1 VADLPEV
8 IGLLHL
14 ADWTRLSLS
23 AEVRFESG
31 RAALLIAPGGHYRM
45 EHQDE
50 DGVVQ
55 GNDGQRGWTWW
66 PSGRSEPS
74 PAEVGLDDGRPV
86 AVLFCPQDLLDGY
99 VLEILGPVTACGR
112 DAIAIAATPRAG
124 DRLRERVEAAVD
136 AEQRSPD
143 LGSLRA
149 ARRQILAAASER
161 GLRDVRVF
169 GSVARG
175 DAVETSDV
183 DLLVAPGPD
192 TTLFD
197 LSGFALDVEEIV
209 GRHVDVATPRGL
221 KARIRD
227 RVLAEAVAL

>member
-1 VADLPEV
+1 M
-8 IGLLHL
+8 
-14 ADWTRLSLS
+14 
-23 AEVRFESG
+23 
-31 RAALLIAPGGHYRM
+31 PGPPLQ
-45 EHQDE
+45 E
-50 DGVVQ
+50 
-55 GNDGQRGWTWW
+55 
-66 PSGRSEPS
+66 
-74 PAEVGLDDGRPV
+74 
-86 AVLFCPQDLLDGY
+86 
-99 VLEILGPVTACGR
+99 
-112 DAIAIAATPRAG
+112 
-124 DRLRERVEAAVD
+124 
-136 AEQRSPD
+136 RSPD

-149 ARRQILAAASER
+149 ARRQILAAASRR

-175 DAVETSDV
+175 EAVETSDV

-227 RVLAEAVAL
+227 RVRRLVRDDRERLADVVAAIDRIRRYVQDDRTRFDTRRTAAERGASLDRDYRRSGTRCRR

>member
-1 VADLPEV
+1 MYWE
-8 IGLLHL
+8 GLI
-14 ADWTRLSLS
+14 
-23 AEVRFESG
+23 V
-31 RAALLIAPGGHYRM
+31 PGPPRQ
-45 EHQDE
+45 E
-50 DGVVQ
+50 
-55 GNDGQRGWTWW
+55 
-66 PSGRSEPS
+66 
-74 PAEVGLDDGRPV
+74 RP
-86 AVLFCPQDLLDGY
+86 L
-99 VLEILGPVTACGR
+99 
-112 DAIAIAATPRAG
+112 
-124 DRLRERVEAAVD
+124 
-136 AEQRSPD
+136 D

-149 ARRQILAAASER
+149 ARGQILAAASQR

-175 DAVETSDV
+175 EAVETSDV
-183 DLLVAPGPD
+183 DLLVPGPD

>member
-1 VADLPEV
+1 VQLARV
-8 IGLLHL
+8 LHW
-14 ADWTRLSLS
+14 AI
-23 AEVRFESG
+23 
-31 RAALLIAPGGHYRM
+31 LLIIRRSWVRAPPAPPAVLIPVVGEPWTGSYTDVGGAM
-45 EHQDE
+45 FE
-50 DGVVQ
+50 
-55 GNDGQRGWTWW
+55 
-66 PSGRSEPS
+66 PSGRIWSH
-74 PAEVGLDDGRPV
+74 RV
-86 AVLFCPQDLLDGY
+86 AV
-99 VLEILGPVTACGR
+99 
-112 DAIAIAATPRAG
+112 
-124 DRLRERVEAAVD
+124 ERVWRTKAYGGKDRTGCLRGSPRVCGTGQRVLPPTGYPGMTRRGWSDLGFREV
-136 AEQRSPD
+136 AEDTNSMCIGKGLIVPGPPQQERPPD

-149 ARRQILAAASER
+149 TRRQILAAASQR

-175 DAVETSDV
+175 EAIETSDV

>member
-1 VADLPEV
+1 MC
-8 IGLLHL
+8 IGK
-14 ADWTRLSLS
+14 
-23 AEVRFESG
+23 G
-31 RAALLIAPGGHYRM
+31 LIVPGPPLQ
-45 EHQDE
+45 E
-50 DGVVQ
+50 
-55 GNDGQRGWTWW
+55 
-66 PSGRSEPS
+66 
-74 PAEVGLDDGRPV
+74 RP
-86 AVLFCPQDLLDGY
+86 
-99 VLEILGPVTACGR
+99 
-112 DAIAIAATPRAG
+112 
-124 DRLRERVEAAVD
+124 
-136 AEQRSPD
+136 PD

-149 ARRQILAAASER
+149 ARGQILAAASQR

-175 DAVETSDV
+175 EAIETSDV

>member
-1 VADLPEV
+1 MRTVQLAPPAA
-8 IGLLHL
+8 GLRGIR
-14 ADWTRLSLS
+14 AGS
-23 AEVRFESG
+23 AS
-31 RAALLIAPGGHYRM
+31 AAPGRTSHNPP
-45 EHQDE
+45 
-50 DGVVQ
+50 VV
-55 GNDGQRGWTWW
+55 GSSPTRPTSGFDTRGQRVVDRIVYRCRRGDVRT
-66 PSGRSEPS
+66 
-74 PAEVGLDDGRPV
+74 VGPPGPPQQERP
-86 AVLFCPQDLLDGY
+86 
-99 VLEILGPVTACGR
+99 
-112 DAIAIAATPRAG
+112 
-124 DRLRERVEAAVD
+124 
-136 AEQRSPD
+136 PD

-149 ARRQILAAASER
+149 ARGQILAAASQR

-175 DAVETSDV
+175 EAVETSDV

-197 LSGFALDVEEIV
+197 LSGFALDVEEII

>member
-1 VADLPEV
+1 MCTGK
-8 IGLLHL
+8 GLM
-14 ADWTRLSLS
+14 
-23 AEVRFESG
+23 V
-31 RAALLIAPGGHYRM
+31 PGPPQQ
-45 EHQDE
+45 E
-50 DGVVQ
+50 
-55 GNDGQRGWTWW
+55 
-66 PSGRSEPS
+66 
-74 PAEVGLDDGRPV
+74 RP
-86 AVLFCPQDLLDGY
+86 
-99 VLEILGPVTACGR
+99 
-112 DAIAIAATPRAG
+112 
-124 DRLRERVEAAVD
+124 
-136 AEQRSPD
+136 PD

-149 ARRQILAAASER
+149 ARGQILAAASQR

-175 DAVETSDV
+175 VETSDV

-192 TTLFD
+192 TMLFD

>member
-1 VADLPEV
+1 REFLSRSVCQLVTSVGRPPRPAPGLTQRPGKRQSRPLHPKPCGSAAGAEHTFNKRGCVFPPPRRRLASDGAIMAELPEV
-8 IGLLHL
+8 IGLLHR

-50 DGVVQ
+50 DAVVQ
-55 GNDGQRGWTWW
+55 GN
-66 PSGRSEPS
+66 
-74 PAEVGLDDGRPV
+74 DGRPV

-136 AEQRSPD
+136 AE
-143 LGSLRA
+143 LGIRLR
-149 ARRQILAAASER
+149 R
-161 GLRDVRVF
+161 
-169 GSVARG
+169 
-175 DAVETSDV
+175 
-183 DLLVAPGPD
+183 
-192 TTLFD
+192 
-197 LSGFALDVEEIV
+197 EEMF
-209 GRHVDVATPRGL
+209 R
-221 KARIRD
+221 
-227 RVLAEAVAL
+227 

>member
-1 VADLPEV
+1 M
-8 IGLLHL
+8 
-14 ADWTRLSLS
+14 
-23 AEVRFESG
+23 
-31 RAALLIAPGGHYRM
+31 PG
-45 EHQDE
+45 
-50 DGVVQ
+50 
-55 GNDGQRGWTWW
+55 
-66 PSGRSEPS
+66 P
-74 PAEVGLDDGRPV
+74 
-86 AVLFCPQDLLDGY
+86 PQQ
-99 VLEILGPVTACGR
+99 E
-112 DAIAIAATPRAG
+112 
-124 DRLRERVEAAVD
+124 
-136 AEQRSPD
+136 RSPD
-143 LGSLRA
+143 LGSLQARRA

-183 DLLVAPGPD
+183 DLLVAAGPEH
-192 TTLFD
+192 TLFD